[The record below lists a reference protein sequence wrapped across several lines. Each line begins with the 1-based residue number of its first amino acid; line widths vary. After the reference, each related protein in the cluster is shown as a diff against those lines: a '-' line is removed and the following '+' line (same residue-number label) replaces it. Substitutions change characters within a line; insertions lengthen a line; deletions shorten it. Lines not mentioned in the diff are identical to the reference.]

1 MPNAFD
7 QTPLSRIDELRAAA
21 QRAATNASAS
31 PPLPLDAE
39 DADELQELATVLD
52 SVRDSR
58 LAQVRTR
65 VRTYVFGALRR
76 AVLETEAAMPG
87 SIPPEDYKSIAI
99 EELQSLLAD
108 DGANLDLALA
118 GTLTE

>member
-7 QTPLSRIDELRAAA
+7 STPLSRIDELRSAASRAAA
-21 QRAATNASAS
+21 AASADPPQPLS
-31 PPLPLDAE
+31 PD
-39 DADELQELATVLD
+39 DGDELAELAAVLD
-52 SVRDSR
+52 GVRDSR
-58 LAQVRTR
+58 LAQVRNK

-87 SIPPEDYKSIAI
+87 SIPPEDYKEIATQ
-99 EELQSLLAD
+99 ELNNLLAD
-108 DGANLDLALA
+108 DGVNLSLALA